1 MNNDI
6 ITIEDCLEMYELR
19 GMSVVIEHGQVIEF
33 VKEAQ

>member
-1 MNNDI
+1 MNNEI
-6 ITIEDCLEMYELR
+6 ITIEDCLEMFELR